1 MACVLIAD
9 DDPIVRE
16 LLSAWL
22 YMSGYDCVEA
32 ADGVEALELIRSG
45 PVDLVICDLMMPRLD
60 GAGLVEALRAQ
71 PATRGLPILI
81 LTVRSRA
88 DDAAALLDA
97 GADDYVRKPIDWAEL
112 RARIERQLR
121 RMAA

>member
-22 YMSGYDCVEA
+22 FMSGYDCVEA

-71 PATRGLPILI
+71 PATRRLPVLI

-88 DDAAALLDA
+88 ADAAALLDA

-121 RMAA
+121 RLAA

>member
-1 MACVLIAD
+1 
-9 DDPIVRE
+9 
-16 LLSAWL
+16 
-22 YMSGYDCVEA
+22 MSGYECVEA

-60 GAGLVEALRAQ
+60 GAGLVEALRSQ
-71 PATRGLPILI
+71 PATRHLPVLI

-88 DDAAALLDA
+88 ADAAALLDA

-121 RMAA
+121 RLAA

>member
-1 MACVLIAD
+1 
-9 DDPIVRE
+9 
-16 LLSAWL
+16 
-22 YMSGYDCVEA
+22 MSGYECVEA

-60 GAGLVEALRAQ
+60 GAGLVEALRSQ
-71 PATRGLPILI
+71 PATRHLPVLI

-88 DDAAALLDA
+88 ADAATLLDA

-121 RMAA
+121 RLAA